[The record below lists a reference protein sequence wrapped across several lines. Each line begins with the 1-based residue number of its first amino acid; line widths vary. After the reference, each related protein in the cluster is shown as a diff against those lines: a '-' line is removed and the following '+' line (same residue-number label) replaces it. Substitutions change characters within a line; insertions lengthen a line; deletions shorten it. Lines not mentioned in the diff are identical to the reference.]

1 MSTRHRVGYLIV
13 LCPLSFVL
21 CSAGCGLADYVG
33 QMSSEADRVHAWD
46 EETAL
51 LGSPIKLPELPKKDD
66 KDQSWN
72 VFLRLPRG
80 VTESPRT
87 AEGSTQ
93 AKLFGSLAQYEGS
106 NASGIVNV
114 YLGVSDQK
122 DFVNSTFNY
131 FGVSAGGDFIT
142 VPRSVTA
149 MSAAGPALTPTIS
162 VKQRAAEG
170 PQQYNYSF
178 NFYEHGGTQVAVV
191 FQLDKTTGAKANPA
205 IKASLATLGVDDE
218 VRSLRKAYS
227 KPRRPA
233 RK

>member
-1 MSTRHRVGYLIV
+1 MSKRQQFGFL
-13 LCPLSFVL
+13 FVL
-21 CSAGCGLADYVG
+21 CSAGCGLSDYAG
-33 QMSSEADRVHAWD
+33 QMSSEANRAHAWD
-46 EETAL
+46 EESAL

-80 VTESPRT
+80 VAESPTT

-93 AKLFGSLAQYEGS
+93 AKLFGSLVRYEGS
-106 NASGIVNV
+106 SASGIVNV

-122 DFVNSTFNY
+122 DFVKSTFNY
-131 FGVSAGGDFIT
+131 FVVSPGGDYVT
-142 VPRSVTA
+142 VPRSVTVMNA
-149 MSAAGPALTPTIS
+149 VGQALPPTIS

-170 PQQYNYSF
+170 PQYNYSF

-191 FQLDKTTGAKANPA
+191 FQLDKTKGAMAGSA
-205 IKASLATLGVDDE
+205 IKASLATLGVGDDE
-218 VRSLRKAYS
+218 APRLRNAYD
-227 KPRRPA
+227 KRKRPA